1 MRTYTEKRST
11 MKTKDENVLSD
22 TISIIHS
29 MCELPKEYVD
39 YRKAVE
45 NNLVSLIMKLDECLR
60 SMLGDKLESVIR
72 NEDKMIEETCLIQY
86 YYIDEYNHKN
96 VISIGTDARM
106 ELGDVADEDPDVYVN
121 ICIGKFQKD
130 LYDEYIAHPMIG
142 GTFCIRDNK
151 IYRCEWGN
159 ISDSYNDNL
168 SDEEVFQKYEKI
180 INAIDCIDLEVTK

>member
-1 MRTYTEKRST
+1 

-45 NNLVSLIMKLDECLR
+45 NNLVSLIMKLDECLK

-72 NEDKMIEETCLIQY
+72 NEDKKIEETRLIEY
-86 YYIDEYNHKN
+86 HYIDEYNHKN
-96 VISIGTDARM
+96 VISIGTDARIV
-106 ELGDVADEDPDVYVN
+106 LGDVYDEEPEVDVS
-121 ICIGKFQKD
+121 IGIAEFRKD
-130 LYDEYIAHPMIG
+130 IFDDEYIAHPMIG
-142 GTFCIRDNK
+142 RFFCIRNNT
-151 IYRCEWGN
+151 IYRCEWEN

-168 SDEEVFQKYEKI
+168 SDEELFQKYEKFT
-180 INAIDCIDLEVTK
+180 NAIDRIDLEE